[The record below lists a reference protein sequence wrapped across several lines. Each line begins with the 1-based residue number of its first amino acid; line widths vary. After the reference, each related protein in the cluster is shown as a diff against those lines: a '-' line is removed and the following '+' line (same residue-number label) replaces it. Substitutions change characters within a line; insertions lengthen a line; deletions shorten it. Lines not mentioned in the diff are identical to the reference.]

1 MDIQAIL
8 FDLGGT
14 LIEYAGPY
22 AVWPDLET
30 PGFEAVYV
38 TLKEKGVK
46 LPSFEKFRATG
57 FAILPERWQM
67 ATSGERNLRL
77 LGFLAE
83 VLEIC
88 DVTGVNQ
95 AWLEEAAVF
104 YQEAICSQ
112 AVPLDAAE
120 ETLAFVK
127 RQGYKVGLL
136 SNTMFTGMAHI
147 ADLERFSLD
156 GFFDAMLFSGDA
168 AKWKPSAEP
177 YLDLLS
183 QLNVA
188 PENGIFIGDDPV
200 NDIVGGQRAGL
211 RTILMRSSQRFRQMG
226 DVQPGAVI
234 SHLAELPVVLAG
246 WSNE

>member
-1 MDIQAIL
+1 MDIQAII

-30 PGFEAVYV
+30 PGFEAAYV
-38 TLKEKGVK
+38 SLKGMGVK
-46 LPSFEKFRATG
+46 MPSFEKFRSTG
-57 FAILPERWQM
+57 FAILPDRWQM
-67 ATSGERNLRL
+67 ATNGERNLRL
-77 LGFLAE
+77 FDFLQE

-88 DVTGVNQ
+88 AVTGVNRV
-95 AWLEEAAVF
+95 WLEEAALL
-104 YQEAICSQ
+104 YQEAICAQ
-112 AVPLDAAE
+112 AVPLDAAQ

-127 RQGYKVGLL
+127 GQGYKIGLL
-136 SNTMFTGMAHI
+136 SNTMFTGTAHI
-147 ADLERFSLD
+147 ADLERFSMD
-156 GFFDAMLFSGDA
+156 SFFDAMLFSGDVG
-168 AKWKPSAEP
+168 KWKPSAGP
-177 YLDLLS
+177 YLDLLD
-183 QLNVA
+183 QLDVA

-211 RTILMRSSQRFRQMG
+211 RTILMRSSQRFRQPDG
-226 DVQPGAVI
+226 VRPGAVI

>member
-1 MDIQAIL
+1 MDIQAII

-30 PGFEAVYV
+30 PGFEAFYV
-38 TLKEKGVK
+38 TLKGKGVK

-67 ATSGERNLRL
+67 AISGERNLRL
-77 LGFLAE
+77 LDFLTE

-88 DVTGVNQ
+88 DVSGVNQ
-95 AWLEEAAVF
+95 VWLQEAAML
-104 YQEAICSQ
+104 YQEAICAQ
-112 AVPLDAAE
+112 AVPLDAAQ

-127 RQGYKVGLL
+127 GQGYKIGLL
-136 SNTMFTGMAHI
+136 SNTMFTGTVHI
-147 ADLERFSLD
+147 DDLERFSLD
-156 GFFDAMLFSGDA
+156 SFFDAMLFSGDVG
-168 AKWKPSAEP
+168 KWKPSAEP
-177 YLDLLS
+177 YFDLLD

-211 RTILMRSSQRFRQMG
+211 RTILMRSSQRFRQSG
-226 DVQPGAVI
+226 GVQPEAVI

-246 WSNE
+246 CSNE